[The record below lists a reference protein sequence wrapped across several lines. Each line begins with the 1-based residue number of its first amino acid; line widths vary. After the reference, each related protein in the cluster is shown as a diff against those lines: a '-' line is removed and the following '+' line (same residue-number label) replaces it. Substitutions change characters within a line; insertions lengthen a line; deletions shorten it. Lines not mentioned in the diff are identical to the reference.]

1 MVLSHNWE
9 AGTYDTEL
17 LEPQPFHGSD
27 AALHVFM
34 RKIAVP
40 AIGIDIA
47 YNIAD
52 PSWVFSFTIG
62 MEM

>member
-1 MVLSHNWE
+1 
-9 AGTYDTEL
+9 
-17 LEPQPFHGSD
+17 
-27 AALHVFM
+27 M

-40 AIGIDIA
+40 AMGVDLA